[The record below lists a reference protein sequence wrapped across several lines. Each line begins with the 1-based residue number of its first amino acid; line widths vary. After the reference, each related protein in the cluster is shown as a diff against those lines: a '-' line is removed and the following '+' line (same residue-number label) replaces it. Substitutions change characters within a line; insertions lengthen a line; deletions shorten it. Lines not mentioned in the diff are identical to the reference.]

1 MQYINSV
8 LITQFFFI
16 LINYGL
22 FDFDFD
28 FIYIFIIKK
37 LNKYTNLKINI

>member
-1 MQYINSV
+1 MRIFMFLYK
-8 LITQFFFI
+8 I
-16 LINYGL
+16 LSNYY
-22 FDFDFD
+22 FNYFYFDFD